1 MNKLKGL
8 KEKRNDLVSKQKTM
22 LSTAIDETRSL
33 TEEEDTE
40 LRSVIEQIKELETEI
55 ETMEEEIRT
64 STIVIND
71 ENDKGEDK
79 MTKTYEEIR
88 SEFIDGLSVPNKELA
103 KTEVREAGDGY
114 VAGAGLA
121 TGASTF
127 SDANKGAMSIPLT
140 IEGAILRA
148 IDFNS
153 SVLAHAN
160 IIRTAGTHRLVLD
173 VAPASKARLVREG
186 ASIAT
191 VDSEFRKVELN
202 AFKYAEIV
210 KFTRE
215 VVEDVN
221 FNVIAHAAERLGQ
234 SFAKAFEEA
243 IITGNGSGQPEGL
256 LHYGSANNADLQKAS
271 EQVTANKDAISLA
284 DVTNAYYNLPH
295 ECRPNAIFLCH
306 PSVVRALALI
316 EDSNGRAI
324 LKPDYSGEFLTIF
337 GKRIVECPYMPA
349 MGTGSNVVAMF
360 VDVKR
365 ALTVGLRTDVS
376 VRQLHEL
383 YAANDMVALV
393 GVARLDSKVVTP
405 GAISAIKLGE

>member
-1 MNKLKGL
+1 MNLKEL
-8 KEKRNDLVSKQKTM
+8 KEKKNELVSQEKS
-22 LSTAIDETRSL
+22 LLETAIEETRSL
-33 TEEEDTE
+33 TAEEDE
-40 LRSVIEQIKELETEI
+40 QLRSIKEDITKIENEI
-55 ETMEEEIRT
+55 KMTEEEIRT
-64 STIVIND
+64 QTVVVDNTQP
-71 ENDKGEDK
+71 KGEDK

-88 SEFIDGLSVPNKELA
+88 SEFIEGLAIPNKELSQ
-103 KTEVREAGDGY
+103 TEVRASGDGY
-114 VAGAGLA
+114 VAGAGLP

-127 SDANKGAMSIPLT
+127 TDANKGAMNIPLT
-140 IEGAILRA
+140 IESAILKA

-153 SVLAHAN
+153 SVLSHAN

-173 VAPASKARLVREG
+173 VAPASKARLVKEG
-186 ASIAT
+186 QSIST

-221 FNVIAHAAERLGQ
+221 FNVIAHASERLGQ

-243 IITGNGSGQPEGL
+243 IIKGTGTGQPQGL
-256 LHYGSANNADLQKAS
+256 LAYEADNSDLQKAS
-271 EQVTANKDAISLA
+271 ENVTASATSISLA
-284 DVTNAYYNLPH
+284 DVTKAYYDLPH

-316 EDSNGRAI
+316 EDTNGRAI
-324 LKPDYSGEFLTIF
+324 LKPDYTGEFLTIF
-337 GKRIVECPYMPA
+337 GKRIVECPYMEE
-349 MGTGSNVVAMF
+349 MGTGSNKVAMF

-383 YAANDMVALV
+383 YAVTDMVALV
-393 GVARLDSKVVTP
+393 GVARLDSKIVQH
-405 GAISAIKLGE
+405 GAISAIKLGS

>member
-103 KTEVREAGDGY
+103 KTEVRAAGDGY
-114 VAGAGLA
+114 VVGTGLP
-121 TGASTF
+121 T
-127 SDANKGAMSIPLT
+127 DANKGAMSIPLT

-173 VAPASKARLVREG
+173 VAPASKARLVKEG

-243 IITGNGSGQPEGL
+243 IITGTGSSQPEGL
-256 LHYGSANNADLQKAS
+256 LHYGVADNADLQKAS

-316 EDSNGRAI
+316 EDTNGRAI

-349 MGTGSNVVAMF
+349 MGTGSKVVAMF

-405 GAISAIKLGE
+405 GAISAIKLGA